1 MSSVFTKRSSRTN
14 DSTFATD
21 NDVNGFGDSSSDDR
35 SPTNTGLDVKSFL
48 KRSAS
53 VCNLHERF
61 LHRRDVLIHES
72 RHNPYIGY
80 FLRHDRPGSFSPPSK
95 SKEHRVR
102 RGSARYLRPIPAI
115 KTSSL
120 TSSTATTASP
130 SPSTTPTR
138 KLKGV
143 TFSNTVR
150 RSSLVMTDW
159 GNERNRNRRLPSFF
173 DLILNS
179 STSVAHGVVL

>member
-1 MSSVFTKRSSRTN
+1 MKRSPRQ
-14 DSTFATD
+14 TD
-21 NDVNGFGDSSSDDR
+21 PDEVPNGDVEELEESSSET
-35 SPTNTGLDVKSFL
+35 SSSTEGGVDVKSFL
-48 KRSAS
+48 RRSAS
-53 VCNLHERF
+53 VCSLHERF
-61 LHRRDVLIHES
+61 LHRRDVLIRES

-80 FLRHDRPGSFSPPSK
+80 FLRHDSPGSFSLPSK
-95 SKEHRVR
+95 SKELRAR

-115 KTSSL
+115 KTASL
-120 TSSTATTASP
+120 SASCATTATP
-130 SPSTTPTR
+130 SPSATPTR
-138 KLKGV
+138 KSKGV

-159 GNERNRNRRLPSFF
+159 GNDRIRPRSRHLPSFF